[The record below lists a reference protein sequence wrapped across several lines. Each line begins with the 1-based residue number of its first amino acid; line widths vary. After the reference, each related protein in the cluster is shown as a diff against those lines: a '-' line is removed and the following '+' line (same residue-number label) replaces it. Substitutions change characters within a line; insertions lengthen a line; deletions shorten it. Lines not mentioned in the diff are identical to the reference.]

1 MNHFR
6 KISRRKKLEI
16 IRLRKTLNI
25 YKNIPV
31 FDLIESGILNED
43 EHLNSRQKEVVE
55 LIIKGFSN
63 AKISE
68 KLFVSPSTVKYHIQ
82 NIYKIYNVHN
92 RGQLIKK
99 IMDKKLETDLKQ

>member
-16 IRLRKTLNI
+16 VRLRKKLNL

-43 EHLNSRQKEVVE
+43 KHLNSRQKEVAE
-55 LIIKGFSN
+55 LMVTGFSN

-68 KLFVSPSTVKYHIQ
+68 KLFVSPV
-82 NIYKIYNVHN
+82 
-92 RGQLIKK
+92 L
-99 IMDKKLETDLKQ
+99 